1 MLAVSR
7 FGLKNYRN
15 GNILSATKHR
25 SGQKR
30 KFVAVALLSIL
41 LLSFS
46 YVLIVF
52 FQVWLN
58 SARDQARPVDAIVVL
73 GAAQW
78 DGVPSPVLEARL
90 EQALKLYEEGLSP
103 IIVTTGSK
111 QTGDRF
117 TEAYAG
123 LTYLLERAVPE
134 KSILVVVDGG
144 NTFES
149 LSATANVLLDRGI
162 GNKVILVSDPYHALR
177 AKEIAR
183 EVGLEAWFSPTDLS
197 SSFSQLLRETAGTS
211 IGRII
216 GFRRAST
223 LSK

>member
-1 MLAVSR
+1 MQCPA
-7 FGLKNYRN
+7 LKSKRS
-15 GNILSATKHR
+15 GNILSTNGHR
-25 SGQKR
+25 PVQLR
-30 KFVAVALLSIL
+30 KFIAIALLSII
-41 LLSFS
+41 LLSLS
-46 YVLIVF
+46 YLLIVF

-90 EQALKLYEEGLSP
+90 EKALKLYEEGLSP

-123 LTYLLERAVPE
+123 LTYLLERSVPE
-134 KSILVVVDGG
+134 SSILVVVDGS

-149 LSATANVLLDRGI
+149 LSATANVLTDRGI

-183 EVGLEAWFSPTDLS
+183 EVGLQAWFSPTDLS
-197 SSFSQLLRETAGTS
+197 SSFSQLIRETAGTS
-211 IGRII
+211 VGRMI
-216 GFRRAST
+216 GFRKASN

>member
-1 MLAVSR
+1 MQCPA
-7 FGLKNYRN
+7 LKSKRS
-15 GNILSATKHR
+15 GNILSTNGHR
-25 SGQKR
+25 PVQLR
-30 KFVAVALLSIL
+30 KFIAIALLSII
-41 LLSFS
+41 LLSIS
-46 YVLIVF
+46 YLLIVF

-90 EQALKLYEEGLSP
+90 EKALQLYDEGLSP

-111 QTGDRF
+111 QIGDRF

-123 LTYLLERAVPE
+123 LTYLLERSVPE
-134 KSILVVVDGG
+134 SSILVVVDGS

-149 LSATANVLLDRGI
+149 LSATANVLTDRGI

-183 EVGLEAWFSPTDLS
+183 EVGLQAWFSPTDLS
-197 SSFSQLLRETAGTS
+197 SSFSQLIRETAGTS
-211 IGRII
+211 VGRMI
-216 GFRRAST
+216 GFRKASN
-223 LSK
+223 LSR

>member
-1 MLAVSR
+1 MST
-7 FGLKNYRN
+7 N
-15 GNILSATKHR
+15 GHR
-25 SGQKR
+25 SVQLR
-30 KFVAVALLSIL
+30 KFLAIALLSIILLFLSYL
-41 LLSFS
+41 LL
-46 YVLIVF
+46 VF

-58 SARDQARPVDAIVVL
+58 SARDQARPADAIVVL

-90 EQALKLYEEGLSP
+90 EKALKLYEEGFSP

-123 LTYLLERAVPE
+123 LTYLLERSVPE
-134 KSILVVVDGG
+134 SSILVVVDGN

-149 LSATANVLLDRGI
+149 LSATANVLTDRGV

-183 EVGLEAWFSPTDLS
+183 EVGLQAWFSPTDLS
-197 SSFSQLLRETAGTS
+197 SSFSQLIRETAGTS
-211 IGRII
+211 VGRMI
-216 GFRRAST
+216 GFRKASN

>member
-1 MLAVSR
+1 MST
-7 FGLKNYRN
+7 N
-15 GNILSATKHR
+15 GHR
-25 SGQKR
+25 SVRLR
-30 KFVAVALLSIL
+30 KFLTITLLSII
-41 LLSFS
+41 LLSLS
-46 YVLIVF
+46 YLLIVF

-90 EQALKLYEEGLSP
+90 EKALKLYEEGLSP

-123 LTYLLERAVPE
+123 LTYLLERSVPE
-134 KSILVVVDGG
+134 SSILVVVDGN

-149 LSATANVLLDRGI
+149 LSATANVLTGRGI

-177 AKEIAR
+177 AKEIAH
-183 EVGLEAWFSPTDLS
+183 EVGLQAWFSPTDLS
-197 SSFSQLLRETAGTS
+197 SSFSQLIRETAGTS
-211 IGRII
+211 VGRMI
-216 GFRRAST
+216 GFRKASN

>member
-1 MLAVSR
+1 L
-7 FGLKNYRN
+7 
-15 GNILSATKHR
+15 
-25 SGQKR
+25 R
-30 KFVAVALLSIL
+30 KFLGVSLLSIFL
-41 LLSFS
+41 LCLS
-46 YVLIVF
+46 YILIVF
-52 FQVWLN
+52 VQVWWN
-58 SARDQARPVDAIVVL
+58 STRDQARTADAIVVL

-78 DGVPSPVLEARL
+78 DGIPSPVLEARL

-123 LTYLLERAVPE
+123 LTYLLERSVPE
-134 KSILVVVDGG
+134 SSILVVVDGR

-149 LSATANVLLDRGI
+149 LSATANVLAEKQI
-162 GNKVILVSDPYHALR
+162 GSDIILVSDPYHSLR

-183 EVGLEAWFSPTDLS
+183 EVGLQAWFSPTDLS
-197 SSFSQLLRETAGTS
+197 SSFSQLVRETAGTA

>member
-1 MLAVSR
+1 M
-7 FGLKNYRN
+7 
-15 GNILSATKHR
+15 
-25 SGQKR
+25 
-30 KFVAVALLSIL
+30 
-41 LLSFS
+41 
-46 YVLIVF
+46 LIVF

-58 SARDQARPVDAIVVL
+58 SARDQARPADAIVVL

-90 EQALKLYEEGLSP
+90 EQALILYGEGIAP

-123 LTYLLERAVPE
+123 LTYLLERSVPE
-134 KSILVVVDGG
+134 SSILVVVDGS
-144 NTFES
+144 NTFQS
-149 LSATANVLLDRGI
+149 LSATANVLADKDI
-162 GNKVILVSDPYHALR
+162 GNKVVLVSDPYHALR

-183 EVGLEAWFSPTDLS
+183 EVGLQPWFSPTDLS
-197 SSFSQLLRETAGTS
+197 SSFGQLIRETAATS
-211 IGRII
+211 VGRVI

-223 LSK
+223 LSQ

>member
-1 MLAVSR
+1 MSSVTS
-7 FGLKNYRN
+7 NTQSPRN
-15 GNILSATKHR
+15 VAET
-25 SGQKR
+25 KR
-30 KFVAVALLSIL
+30 KRYNRLRKFLGVSLLSIFL
-41 LLSFS
+41 LCLS
-46 YVLIVF
+46 YILIVF
-52 FQVWLN
+52 VQVWWN
-58 SARDQARPVDAIVVL
+58 STRDQARTADAIVVL

-78 DGVPSPVLEARL
+78 DGIPSPVLEARL

-123 LTYLLERAVPE
+123 LTYLLERSVPE
-134 KSILVVVDGG
+134 SSILVVVDGR

-149 LSATANVLLDRGI
+149 LSATANVLAEKQI
-162 GNKVILVSDPYHALR
+162 GSDIILVSDPYHSLR

-183 EVGLEAWFSPTDLS
+183 EVGLQAWFSPTDLS
-197 SSFSQLLRETAGTS
+197 SSFSQLVRETAGTA

>member
-1 MLAVSR
+1 MSTN
-7 FGLKNYRN
+7 GYR
-15 GNILSATKHR
+15 LV
-25 SGQKR
+25 QLR
-30 KFVAVALLSIL
+30 KFLAIALLSVIL
-41 LLSFS
+41 LTLS
-46 YVLIVF
+46 YLLIVF

-90 EQALKLYEEGLSP
+90 EKALQLYDEGLSP

-111 QTGDRF
+111 QIGDRF

-123 LTYLLERAVPE
+123 LTYLLERSVPE
-134 KSILVVVDGG
+134 SSILVVVDGS

-149 LSATANVLLDRGI
+149 LSATANVLTDRGI

-183 EVGLEAWFSPTDLS
+183 EVGLQAWFSPTDLS
-197 SSFSQLLRETAGTS
+197 SSFSQLIRETAGTS
-211 IGRII
+211 VGRMI
-216 GFRRAST
+216 GFRKASN
-223 LSK
+223 LSR

>member
-1 MLAVSR
+1 MQCPA
-7 FGLKNYRN
+7 LKSKRS
-15 GNILSATKHR
+15 GNILSTNGHR
-25 SGQKR
+25 PVQLR
-30 KFVAVALLSIL
+30 KFIAIALLSII
-41 LLSFS
+41 LLSIS
-46 YVLIVF
+46 YLLIVF

-90 EQALKLYEEGLSP
+90 EKALKLYEEGLSP

-123 LTYLLERAVPE
+123 LTYLLERSVPE
-134 KSILVVVDGG
+134 NSILVVVDGN

-149 LSATANVLLDRGI
+149 LSATANVLTDRGI
-162 GNKVILVSDPYHALR
+162 GNKVIIVSDPYHALR
-177 AKEIAR
+177 AKEIALSLIHIS
-183 EVGLEAWFSPTDLS
+183 EPT
-197 SSFSQLLRETAGTS
+197 RPY
-211 IGRII
+211 
-216 GFRRAST
+216 
-223 LSK
+223 

>member
-1 MLAVSR
+1 LSTN
-7 FGLKNYRN
+7 GYR
-15 GNILSATKHR
+15 LV
-25 SGQKR
+25 QLR
-30 KFVAVALLSIL
+30 KFLAIALLSVIL
-41 LLSFS
+41 LTLS
-46 YVLIVF
+46 YLLIVF

-90 EQALKLYEEGLSP
+90 EKALQLYDEGLSP

-111 QTGDRF
+111 QIGDRF

-123 LTYLLERAVPE
+123 LTYLLERSVPE
-134 KSILVVVDGG
+134 SSILVVVDGS

-149 LSATANVLLDRGI
+149 LSATANVLTDRGI

-183 EVGLEAWFSPTDLS
+183 EVGLQAWFSPTDLS
-197 SSFSQLLRETAGTS
+197 SSFSQLIRETAGTS
-211 IGRII
+211 VGRMI
-216 GFRRAST
+216 GFRKASN
-223 LSK
+223 LSR

>member
-1 MLAVSR
+1 MST
-7 FGLKNYRN
+7 N
-15 GNILSATKHR
+15 GHR
-25 SGQKR
+25 SVQLR
-30 KFVAVALLSIL
+30 KFLAIALLSIILLFLSYL
-41 LLSFS
+41 LL
-46 YVLIVF
+46 VF

-58 SARDQARPVDAIVVL
+58 SARDQARPADAIVVL

-90 EQALKLYEEGLSP
+90 EKALKLYEEGLSP

-123 LTYLLERAVPE
+123 LTYLLERSVPE
-134 KSILVVVDGG
+134 SSILVVVDGN

-149 LSATANVLLDRGI
+149 LSATANVLTDRGI

-183 EVGLEAWFSPTDLS
+183 EVGLQAWFSPTDLS
-197 SSFSQLLRETAGTS
+197 SSFSQLIRETAGTS
-211 IGRII
+211 VGRMI
-216 GFRRAST
+216 GFRKASN

>member
-1 MLAVSR
+1 MST
-7 FGLKNYRN
+7 N
-15 GNILSATKHR
+15 GHR
-25 SGQKR
+25 SVQLR
-30 KFVAVALLSIL
+30 KFLAIALLSIILLFLSYL
-41 LLSFS
+41 LL
-46 YVLIVF
+46 VF

-90 EQALKLYEEGLSP
+90 EKALKLYEEGLSP

-111 QTGDRF
+111 QAGDRF

-123 LTYLLERAVPE
+123 LTYLLERSVPE
-134 KSILVVVDGG
+134 SSILVVVDGN

-149 LSATANVLLDRGI
+149 LSATANVLTDRGI
-162 GNKVILVSDPYHALR
+162 GNKVILVSDPYHSLR

-183 EVGLEAWFSPTDLS
+183 EVGLQAWFSPTDLS
-197 SSFSQLLRETAGTS
+197 SSFSQLIRETAGTS
-211 IGRII
+211 VGRMI
-216 GFRRAST
+216 GFRKAST

>member
-1 MLAVSR
+1 MST
-7 FGLKNYRN
+7 N
-15 GNILSATKHR
+15 GHR
-25 SGQKR
+25 SVRLR
-30 KFVAVALLSIL
+30 KFLTITLLSII
-41 LLSFS
+41 LLSLS
-46 YVLIVF
+46 YLLIVF

-90 EQALKLYEEGLSP
+90 EKALKLYEEGLSP

-111 QTGDRF
+111 QIGDRF

-123 LTYLLERAVPE
+123 LTYLLERSVPE
-134 KSILVVVDGG
+134 SSILVVVDGN

-149 LSATANVLLDRGI
+149 LSATANVLTGRGI

-183 EVGLEAWFSPTDLS
+183 EVGLQAWFSPTDLS
-197 SSFSQLLRETAGTS
+197 SSFSQLIRETAGTS
-211 IGRII
+211 VGRMI
-216 GFRRAST
+216 GFRKAST

>member
-1 MLAVSR
+1 MST
-7 FGLKNYRN
+7 N
-15 GNILSATKHR
+15 GHR
-25 SGQKR
+25 SVQLR
-30 KFVAVALLSIL
+30 KFLTIALLSII
-41 LLSFS
+41 LLSLS
-46 YVLIVF
+46 YLLIVF

-90 EQALKLYEEGLSP
+90 EKALKLYEEGFSP

-111 QTGDRF
+111 QTGDSF

-123 LTYLLERAVPE
+123 LTYLLERSVPE
-134 KSILVVVDGG
+134 SSILVVVDGN

-149 LSATANVLLDRGI
+149 LSATANVLTDRGI

-183 EVGLEAWFSPTDLS
+183 EVGLQAWFSPTDLS
-197 SSFSQLLRETAGTS
+197 SSFSQLIRETAGTS
-211 IGRII
+211 VGRMI
-216 GFRRAST
+216 GFRKAST

>member
-1 MLAVSR
+1 MQCPA
-7 FGLKNYRN
+7 LKSKRS
-15 GNILSATKHR
+15 GNILSTNGHR
-25 SGQKR
+25 SVRLR
-30 KFVAVALLSIL
+30 KFLTITLLSII
-41 LLSFS
+41 LLSLS
-46 YVLIVF
+46 YLLIVF

-90 EQALKLYEEGLSP
+90 EKALKLYEEGLSP

-123 LTYLLERAVPE
+123 LTYLLERSVPE
-134 KSILVVVDGG
+134 SSILVVVDGN

-149 LSATANVLLDRGI
+149 LSATANVLTDRGI

-183 EVGLEAWFSPTDLS
+183 EVGLQAWFSPTDLS
-197 SSFSQLLRETAGTS
+197 SSFSQLIRETAGTS
-211 IGRII
+211 VGRMI
-216 GFRRAST
+216 GFRKASN

>member
-1 MLAVSR
+1 MST
-7 FGLKNYRN
+7 N
-15 GNILSATKHR
+15 GHR
-25 SGQKR
+25 SVRLR
-30 KFVAVALLSIL
+30 KFLTITLLSII
-41 LLSFS
+41 LLSLS
-46 YVLIVF
+46 YLLIVF

-90 EQALKLYEEGLSP
+90 EKALKLYEEGLSP

-123 LTYLLERAVPE
+123 LTYLLERSVPE
-134 KSILVVVDGG
+134 SSILVVVDGN

-149 LSATANVLLDRGI
+149 LSATANVLTDRGI
-162 GNKVILVSDPYHALR
+162 GNKVILVSDPYHSLR

-183 EVGLEAWFSPTDLS
+183 EVGLQAWFSPTDLS
-197 SSFSQLLRETAGTS
+197 SSFSQLIRETAGTS
-211 IGRII
+211 VGRMI
-216 GFRRAST
+216 GFRKASN

>member
-1 MLAVSR
+1 MLSTN
-7 FGLKNYRN
+7 GYR
-15 GNILSATKHR
+15 LV
-25 SGQKR
+25 QLR
-30 KFVAVALLSIL
+30 KFLAIALLSVIL
-41 LLSFS
+41 LTLS
-46 YVLIVF
+46 YLLIVF

-90 EQALKLYEEGLSP
+90 EKALQLYDEGLSP

-111 QTGDRF
+111 QIGDRF

-123 LTYLLERAVPE
+123 LTYLLERSVPE
-134 KSILVVVDGG
+134 SSILVVVDGS

-149 LSATANVLLDRGI
+149 LSATANVLTDRGI

-183 EVGLEAWFSPTDLS
+183 EVGLQAWFSPTDLS
-197 SSFSQLLRETAGTS
+197 SSFSQLIRETAGTS
-211 IGRII
+211 VGRMI
-216 GFRRAST
+216 GFRKASN
-223 LSK
+223 LSR

>member
-1 MLAVSR
+1 MST
-7 FGLKNYRN
+7 N
-15 GNILSATKHR
+15 GHR
-25 SGQKR
+25 SVQLR
-30 KFVAVALLSIL
+30 KFLAIALLSIILLFLSYL
-41 LLSFS
+41 LL
-46 YVLIVF
+46 VF

-58 SARDQARPVDAIVVL
+58 SARDQARPADAIVVL

-90 EQALKLYEEGLSP
+90 EKALKLYEEGLSP

-123 LTYLLERAVPE
+123 LTYLLERSVPE
-134 KSILVVVDGG
+134 SSILVVVDGS

-149 LSATANVLLDRGI
+149 LSATANVLTDRGI

-183 EVGLEAWFSPTDLS
+183 EVGLQAWFSPTDLS
-197 SSFSQLLRETAGTS
+197 SSFSQLIRETAGTS
-211 IGRII
+211 VGRVI
-216 GFRRAST
+216 GFRKAST

>member
-1 MLAVSR
+1 M
-7 FGLKNYRN
+7 
-15 GNILSATKHR
+15 
-25 SGQKR
+25 R
-30 KFVAVALLSIL
+30 KFLAIALLSIIL
-41 LLSFS
+41 LFLS
-46 YVLIVF
+46 YLLIVF

-58 SARDQARPVDAIVVL
+58 SARDQARPADAIVVL

-90 EQALKLYEEGLSP
+90 EKALKLYEEGLSP

-123 LTYLLERAVPE
+123 LTYLLERSVPE
-134 KSILVVVDGG
+134 SSILVVVDGN

-149 LSATANVLLDRGI
+149 LSATANVLTDRGI

-183 EVGLEAWFSPTDLS
+183 EVGLQAWFSPTDLS
-197 SSFSQLLRETAGTS
+197 SSFSQLIRETAGTS
-211 IGRII
+211 VGRMI
-216 GFRRAST
+216 GFRKASN

>member
-1 MLAVSR
+1 L
-7 FGLKNYRN
+7 
-15 GNILSATKHR
+15 
-25 SGQKR
+25 R
-30 KFVAVALLSIL
+30 KFLAIALLSVIL
-41 LLSFS
+41 LTLS
-46 YVLIVF
+46 YLLIVF

-90 EQALKLYEEGLSP
+90 EKALQLYDEGLSP

-111 QTGDRF
+111 QIGDRF

-123 LTYLLERAVPE
+123 LTYLLERSVPE
-134 KSILVVVDGG
+134 SSILVVVDGS

-149 LSATANVLLDRGI
+149 LSATANVLTDRGI

-183 EVGLEAWFSPTDLS
+183 EVGLQAWFSPTDLS
-197 SSFSQLLRETAGTS
+197 SSFSQLIRETAGTS
-211 IGRII
+211 VGRMI
-216 GFRRAST
+216 GFRKASN
-223 LSK
+223 LSR

>member
-1 MLAVSR
+1 MST
-7 FGLKNYRN
+7 N
-15 GNILSATKHR
+15 GHR
-25 SGQKR
+25 SVQLR
-30 KFVAVALLSIL
+30 KFLAIALLSII
-41 LLSFS
+41 LLSLS
-46 YVLIVF
+46 YLLIVF

-58 SARDQARPVDAIVVL
+58 SARDQARPADAIVVL

-90 EQALKLYEEGLSP
+90 EKALKLYEEGLSP

-123 LTYLLERAVPE
+123 LTYLLERSVPE
-134 KSILVVVDGG
+134 SSILVVVDGS

-149 LSATANVLLDRGI
+149 LSATANVLTDRGI

-183 EVGLEAWFSPTDLS
+183 EVGLQAWFSPTDLS
-197 SSFSQLLRETAGTS
+197 SSFSQLIRETAGTS
-211 IGRII
+211 VGRVI
-216 GFRRAST
+216 GFRKAST

>member
-1 MLAVSR
+1 MST
-7 FGLKNYRN
+7 N
-15 GNILSATKHR
+15 GHR
-25 SGQKR
+25 SVQLR
-30 KFVAVALLSIL
+30 KFLAIALLSIILLFLSYL
-41 LLSFS
+41 LL
-46 YVLIVF
+46 VF

-58 SARDQARPVDAIVVL
+58 SARDQARPADAIVVL

-90 EQALKLYEEGLSP
+90 EKALKLYEEGLSP

-123 LTYLLERAVPE
+123 LTYLLERSVPE
-134 KSILVVVDGG
+134 SSILVVVDGN

-149 LSATANVLLDRGI
+149 LSATANVLTDRGI

-183 EVGLEAWFSPTDLS
+183 EVGLQAWFSPTDLS
-197 SSFSQLLRETAGTS
+197 SSFSQLIRETAGTS
-211 IGRII
+211 VGRVI
-216 GFRRAST
+216 GFRNAST

>member
-1 MLAVSR
+1 MLSTNR
-7 FGLKNYRN
+7 
-15 GNILSATKHR
+15 HR
-25 SGQKR
+25 SVQLR
-30 KFVAVALLSIL
+30 KFLAIALLSII
-41 LLSFS
+41 LLSLS
-46 YVLIVF
+46 YLLIVF

-90 EQALKLYEEGLSP
+90 KKALKLYEEGLSP

-111 QTGDRF
+111 QAGDRF

-123 LTYLLERAVPE
+123 LTYLLERSVPE
-134 KSILVVVDGG
+134 SSILVVVDGN

-149 LSATANVLLDRGI
+149 LSATANVLTDRGI
-162 GNKVILVSDPYHALR
+162 GNKVILVSDPYHSLR

-183 EVGLEAWFSPTDLS
+183 EVGLQAWFSPTDLS
-197 SSFSQLLRETAGTS
+197 SSFSQLIRETAGTS
-211 IGRII
+211 VGRMI
-216 GFRRAST
+216 GFRKAST

>member
-1 MLAVSR
+1 MNS
-7 FGLKNYRN
+7 KQ
-15 GNILSATKHR
+15 HR
-25 SGQKR
+25 PVQLR
-30 KFVAVALLSIL
+30 KFLTIATFSVL

-46 YVLIVF
+46 YVFIVF
-52 FQVWLN
+52 VQVWLN
-58 SARDQARPVDAIVVL
+58 SSRDQARPVDAIVVL

-90 EQALKLYEEGLSP
+90 EQALKLYEQGLAP
-103 IIVTTGSK
+103 IIVTTGSN

-123 LTYLLERAVPE
+123 LTYLLDRSVPE
-134 KSILVVVDGG
+134 NSILVVVDGS

-149 LSATANVLLDRGI
+149 LSATANVLIDQEI
-162 GNKVILVSDPYHALR
+162 GNKVLLVSDPYHALR

-197 SSFSQLLRETAGTS
+197 SSFSQLIRETGGTS
-211 IGRII
+211 VGRVI

-223 LSK
+223 LSN

>member
-1 MLAVSR
+1 MRKCLA
-7 FGLKNYRN
+7 
-15 GNILSATKHR
+15 I
-25 SGQKR
+25 
-30 KFVAVALLSIL
+30 ALLSII
-41 LLSFS
+41 LLSLS
-46 YVLIVF
+46 YLLIVF

-90 EQALKLYEEGLSP
+90 EKALKLYEEGFSP

-123 LTYLLERAVPE
+123 LTYLLERSVPE
-134 KSILVVVDGG
+134 SSILVVVDGN

-149 LSATANVLLDRGI
+149 LSATANVLTDRGI

-183 EVGLEAWFSPTDLS
+183 EVGLQAWFSPTDLS
-197 SSFSQLLRETAGTS
+197 SSFSQLIRETAGTS
-211 IGRII
+211 VGRMI
-216 GFRRAST
+216 GFRKASN